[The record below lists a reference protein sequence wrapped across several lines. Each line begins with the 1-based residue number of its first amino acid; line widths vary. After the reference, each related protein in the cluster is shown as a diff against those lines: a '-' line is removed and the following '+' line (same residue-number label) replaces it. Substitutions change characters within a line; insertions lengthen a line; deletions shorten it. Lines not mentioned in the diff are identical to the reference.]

1 MSFGER
7 MKCRRE
13 ALALSRP
20 QLADRLGVSPSAVS
34 NYENGLSFPRED
46 VMLRLFDCL
55 ETEPNVLFQDSYQE
69 TQQSGL
75 PLSEDE
81 KTLLRQYRQLPAAS
95 QQTVRS
101 VIAALWACREEPAP
115 TKPSPP

>member
-13 ALALSRP
+13 ELALSRP
-20 QLADRLGVSPSAVS
+20 QLAERLGVSPSAVS

-55 ETEPNVLFQDSYQE
+55 ETEPNILFQDSYQE
-69 TQQSGL
+69 TRQTGL
-75 PLSEDE
+75 ALNGGEE
-81 KTLLRQYRQLPAAS
+81 ALLRQYRQLPAAS
-95 QQTVRS
+95 QQTARS
-101 VIAALWACREEPAP
+101 VIAALWACRENAISPEPPAP
-115 TKPSPP
+115 

>member
-20 QLADRLGVSPSAVS
+20 QLAERLGVSPSAVS

-46 VMLRLFDCL
+46 VMLRLFNCL
-55 ETEPNVLFQDSYQE
+55 ETEPNVLFQDSYQDI
-69 TQQSGL
+69 QRSGP
-75 PLSEDE
+75 PLNEDE
-81 KTLLRQYRQLPAAS
+81 TALLRQYRQLPAAS

-101 VIAALWACREEPAP
+101 VISALWACRDESAP
-115 TKPSPP
+115 PKPSLP